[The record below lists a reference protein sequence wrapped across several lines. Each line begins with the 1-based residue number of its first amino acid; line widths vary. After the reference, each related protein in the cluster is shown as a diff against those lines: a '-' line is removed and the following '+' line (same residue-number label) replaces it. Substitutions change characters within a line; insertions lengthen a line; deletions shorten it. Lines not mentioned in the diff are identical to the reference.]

1 MLKDLFRSIWCTP
14 LKSCWKIYL
23 RSKYGNGGLC
33 SNMAF
38 CSSCRKVKNC
48 CFSLVLDQ
56 HTCGNWII
64 TPEYGQWERRETS
77 TKRVAKK
84 IQVWAELLMSGIC
97 EDTLQ
102 CINYPKMTFKYS
114 SKLTWKNKMFFHVWK
129 SKANQ
134 TEVWIQRSFEYLI
147 KRNNWVKMPFFKS
160 KRVNFPLI
168 IYCWNR
174 AWHLWS
180 HGSKH
185 LFSGRPIHCCWPDSS
200 ARAVLQVGINLPT
213 HHDSFWCAPGP

>member
-1 MLKDLFRSIWCTP
+1 MRAKGDFNK
-14 LKSCWKIYL
+14 KS
-23 RSKYGNGGLC
+23 G
-33 SNMAF
+33 
-38 CSSCRKVKNC
+38 
-48 CFSLVLDQ
+48 
-56 HTCGNWII
+56 
-64 TPEYGQWERRETS
+64 
-77 TKRVAKK
+77 KK

-114 SKLTWKNKMFFHVWK
+114 SSWHEKKKQNVFHVWK

-185 LFSGRPIHCCWPDSS
+185 LFSGRPIHCCWPDSCS
-200 ARAVLQVGINLPT
+200 PRTKTKKLALICPLTMIVFDVPQVPKAAVWVLPRLISKSV
-213 HHDSFWCAPGP
+213 HPLSR

>member
-23 RSKYGNGGLC
+23 RSKYGNGGLY

-102 CINYPKMTFKYS
+102 CINYPKMTFKYTS
-114 SKLTWKNKMFFHVWK
+114 SWHGKNKMFFM
-129 SKANQ
+129 
-134 TEVWIQRSFEYLI
+134 FERAKLI
-147 KRNNWVKMPFFKS
+147 KRKYGFNGLLSTWSREIIESKCPFS
-160 KRVNFPLI
+160 
-168 IYCWNR
+168 R
-174 AWHLWS
+174 ARESIFL
-180 HGSKH
+180 
-185 LFSGRPIHCCWPDSS
+185 
-200 ARAVLQVGINLPT
+200 
-213 HHDSFWCAPGP
+213 